1 MSQSKKLIPKRRFK
15 GFEGAQMWEK
25 LRLGDH
31 AIIKG
36 RLGWKSLKQEEYV
49 DQGPSMIAGKHITEG
64 IINWNKVDHIPQ
76 WRYDESPEIM
86 LKNGDIIF
94 SKDGSLGNP
103 ALITNLNSLATINS
117 TMMLVRLKKNIS
129 SIFFYQI
136 MLSSQFKNLIRLK
149 VSGSSIPHLFQADMT
164 EFKFNTP
171 EVNEQIQIG
180 EFLKKLDNLIN
191 TQQKKLEKAKTLKSA
206 YLTEMFPNE
215 GELKPRLRFSGFRLA
230 WEKYQLGEVA
240 HYRRGAFPQPYGYEK
255 WYNGNNSQPF
265 VQVVDVTNQLKLAHK
280 TKQRISKLAQ
290 PFSVFVPAGKIIV
303 TLQGSIGRVA
313 ITQYDSYIDRT
324 LLVFENFIKKIDL
337 TFWAYTIQQL
347 FEIEKKKA
355 PGGTIKT
362 ITKEALSNFYITL
375 PTEQEQTKIGN
386 FFKLLDDKIAL
397 EQKKLDKLKNI
408 KQAYLNEMFV

>member
-1 MSQSKKLIPKRRFK
+1 MSQSKKLIPRRRFK

-206 YLTEMFPNE
+206 YLREMFPNE
-215 GELKPRLRFSGFRLA
+215 GELKPRLRFLSFTEDWKLQNLRALALIQTGFP
-230 WEKYQLGEVA
+230 
-240 HYRRGAFPQPYGYEK
+240 F
-255 WYNGNNSQPF
+255 NSDDFKMDGLYLVITNSNVQHETPF
-265 VQVVDVTNQLKLAHK
+265 VDNSIGNRINIKNKNFFNKYILNQGDILITMDGSVGRSAKVANK
-280 TKQRISKLAQ
+280 NMILAQ
-290 PFSVFVPAGKIIV
+290 RVGRLIAFDNSEFLYQALNAGRFLK
-303 TLQGSIGRVA
+303 SM
-313 ITQYDSYIDRT
+313 
-324 LLVFENFIKKIDL
+324 IKM
-337 TFWAYTIQQL
+337 AC
-347 FEIEKKKA
+347 
-355 PGGTIKT
+355 GGTIKHISLGEISSFELLST
-362 ITKEALSNFYITL
+362 IKE
-375 PTEQEQTKIGN
+375 EQTKIGN

>member
-215 GELKPRLRFSGFRLA
+215 DEPKRRF
-230 WEKYQLGEVA
+230 
-240 HYRRGAFPQPYGYEK
+240 
-255 WYNGNNSQPF
+255 
-265 VQVVDVTNQLKLAHK
+265 
-280 TKQRISKLAQ
+280 I
-290 PFSVFVPAGKIIV
+290 
-303 TLQGSIGRVA
+303 GSIGLWKQKEIIKIGKIFIGLVTTMTENYTNVGALLIRNSDIKDNKFEFSDNPIYLKEVFAQINASRRLHIGDVVTVHTGDVGTSAVITKKEENA
-313 ITQYDSYIDRT
+313 IGFATINTRPNQNIITPEFLS
-324 LLVFENFIKKIDL
+324 VFLNSRKHKAYAKKMSTGDGRSNYNLKDFNQLIIDL
-337 TFWAYTIQQL
+337 PNIA
-347 FEIEKKKA
+347 
-355 PGGTIKT
+355 
-362 ITKEALSNFYITL
+362 
-375 PTEQEQTKIGN
+375 EQTKIGN

-397 EQKKLDKLKNI
+397 EQKKLAKLKNI

>member
-1 MSQSKKLIPKRRFK
+1 MSESKKLIPKRRFK
-15 GFEGAQMWEK
+15 EFEGAQMWEK

-206 YLTEMFPNE
+206 YLTEMFPDDNE
-215 GELKPRLRFSGFRLA
+215 SNPKRRFKGIKEDWVPYKLK
-230 WEKYQLGEVA
+230 
-240 HYRRGAFPQPYGYEK
+240 
-255 WYNGNNSQPF
+255 
-265 VQVVDVTNQLKLAHK
+265 DVIESEFKGK
-280 TKQRISKLAQ
+280 TKAIMLGNKSIYLDANYLNGGEISYVNASKDVNFNDVLILWDGSLAGTVYHGFEGSLGSTLKAYRPKESGQ
-290 PFSVFVPAGKIIV
+290 FLYQYLKKNQQKIFDN
-303 TLQGSIGRVA
+303 
-313 ITQYDSYIDRT
+313 YRT
-324 LLVFENFIKKIDL
+324 PNIPHVVKTFTEEFLVVNPHIK
-337 TFWAYTIQQL
+337 
-347 FEIEKKKA
+347 
-355 PGGTIKT
+355 
-362 ITKEALSNFYITL
+362 
-375 PTEQEQTKIGN
+375 EQTKIGN
-386 FFKLLDDKIAL
+386 FFKLLDNKIAL
-397 EQKKLDKLKNI
+397 EQKKLDKLKHI

>member
-215 GELKPRLRFSGFRLA
+215 GELKPRLRFTGFNIS
-230 WEKYQLGEVA
+230 WKEKKLEEITKTTIGE
-240 HYRRGAFPQPYGYEK
+240 
-255 WYNGNNSQPF
+255 F
-265 VQVVDVTNQLKLAHK
+265 VIK
-280 TKQRISKLAQ
+280 TKQNPNSPYPVYNGGISYTGFYDEFNNEANKIVISARGAN
-290 PFSVFVPAGKIIV
+290 AGFINIVRNRYWAGNSCYSINIINN
-303 TLQGSIGRVA
+303 
-313 ITQYDSYIDRT
+313 T
-324 LLVFENFIKKIDL
+324 LLSIDYLFYSLKRNQHFFTQNQQAANIPSVSKKEVETFTVLL
-337 TFWAYTIQQL
+337 TN
-347 FEIEKKKA
+347 
-355 PGGTIKT
+355 
-362 ITKEALSNFYITL
+362 IT
-375 PTEQEQTKIGN
+375 EQTKIGN
-386 FFKLLDDKIAL
+386 FFKLLDNKIAL
-397 EQKKLDKLKNI
+397 EQKKLNKLKNI